1 MGLYLPSNLL
11 VSGASGLDNDTK
23 DINQRLVAREWMRH
37 KYEIQAVSDA
47 LDHKTKTSSG
57 MASSQKLDLKTMRPT
72 QPYI

>member
-1 MGLYLPSNLL
+1 MGLFLPSNLL
-11 VSGASGLDNDTK
+11 VSGAAGLDNDTK

-47 LDHKTKTSSG
+47 LDHKTSSG

>member
-1 MGLYLPSNLL
+1 MGLFLPSNLL
-11 VSGASGLDNDTK
+11 VSGAAGLDNDTK

-37 KYEIQAVSDA
+37 KYEILVASDA
-47 LDHKTKTSSG
+47 FDHKTSSG